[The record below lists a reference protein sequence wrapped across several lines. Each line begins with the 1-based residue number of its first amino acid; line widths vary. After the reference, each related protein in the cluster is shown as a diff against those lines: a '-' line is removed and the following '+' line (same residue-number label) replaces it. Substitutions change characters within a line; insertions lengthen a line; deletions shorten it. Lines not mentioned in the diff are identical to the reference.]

1 MDATADER
9 GYLDLL
15 SRIADRPTWSSDG
28 RTGVRTKSIFGAQ
41 LRFSLADGTLPLL
54 TTKHVSFDNVAK
66 ELLWFISG
74 STDQRVLEEQGVNIW
89 RANDSPEVLRRLG
102 LEKYEP
108 FRDTGPIYGHQWRH
122 FGAKYVDSRTDYT
135 NMGYDQLARV
145 LYQLRAERDSRRI
158 ILTAWNPAQIH
169 EVLSHA

>member
-1 MDATADER
+1 MANNER
-9 GYLDLL
+9 AYLDLL
-15 SRIADRPTWSSDG
+15 ERIVREPTWSSDG

-41 LRFSLADGTLPLL
+41 LRFSLTGDTLPLL

-74 STDQRVLEEQGVNIW
+74 STDQRVLEDQGVTIW
-89 RANDSPEVLRRLG
+89 RANNTPDVLRQLG
-102 LEKYEP
+102 LEYIP
-108 FRDTGPIYGHQWRH
+108 FRDAGPIYGHQWRH
-122 FGAKYVDSRTDYT
+122 FGAKYVNSQTDYT

-145 LYQLRAERDSRRI
+145 LYQLRSERNSRRI

-169 EVLSHA
+169 EVTNEKKVD